1 MKSLHLVAGLSIV
14 AQALA
19 KQAPTLEIVARQMC
33 SWEGHCRGKSP
44 LNPQQYR
51 HYIDTPPG
59 DPCRTEND
67 CDGYMTCAAGRC
79 ASTSARG
86 GGPPATQSTRPPI
99 FTIPTEP
106 TTSTRLP
113 SGPSR
118 STSTRPPGI
127 VPGRPT
133 STQPSTCEWTGHCI
147 GMSPPLTNPSQ
158 RHQDQG
164 LYHIYIYAHTRNRP
178 GDACKTEND
187 CDADFICRAGR
198 CASPDDEAPTQGFPL
213 PTRTTTIPVPVPS
226 DDCEWTDHCLGKFH
240 ISFRR

>member
-14 AQALA
+14 AQVLA
-19 KQAPTLEIVARQMC
+19 KQAPTLEVVARQMC
-33 SWEGHCRGKSP
+33 SWEGHCR
-44 LNPQQYR
+44 
-51 HYIDTPPG
+51 G

-79 ASTSARG
+79 ASTSAG
-86 GGPPATQSTRPPI
+86 GGPPATRSTRPPI

-106 TTSTRLP
+106 TTSARLS

-147 GMSPPLTNPSQ
+147 G
-158 RHQDQG
+158 
-164 LYHIYIYAHTRNRP
+164 
-178 GDACKTEND
+178 DACKTEND

-198 CASPDDEAPTQGFPL
+198 CASPDEEAPTQGFPL

-226 DDCEWTDHCLGKFH
+226 DDCEWTDHCLGDPCAAH
-240 ISFRR
+240 EDCDGDLACVDEHAATVRRIPLCSW